1 MDYDETN
8 SDSDSDIDDYNY
20 NNNTN
25 NWSILTRDKIN
36 RQTDR
41 HNNSLLDMINKKL
54 ESLEIVE
61 RSITYTR
68 TKRKNDSFLDLYEK
82 MKAVNFEPHH
92 RTPSEKTM
100 IEIES
105 GSIIKTVD
113 KRLKSTNRK
122 AKEKDDI
129 ERQKSNNKKDDLIME
144 RTTCIEDKEKG
155 NSAIEIIQEK
165 NDIERQ
171 KTIIRRG
178 TVKEIIE
185 KMERQNN
192 SILKI
197 ANKEI
202 SSNNMGKRLYDR

>member
-25 NWSILTRDKIN
+25 NWSILTKDKIN

-68 TKRKNDSFLDLYEK
+68 TERKNDSFLDLYEK

-105 GSIIKTVD
+105 GSMIKTVD

-122 AKEKDDI
+122 AEEKDDI

-144 RTTCIEDKEKG
+144 RTTCIENKG
-155 NSAIEIIQEK
+155 KNPNAIEIIQKKNLDIIDKDREK
-165 NDIERQ
+165 GMIRKGIVKEMLEKIERQ
-171 KTIIRRG
+171 I
-178 TVKEIIE
+178 
-185 KMERQNN
+185 M
-192 SILKI
+192 
-197 ANKEI
+197 
-202 SSNNMGKRLYDR
+202 